1 MKQLELLEQELAMVQ
16 ENIIRVKE
24 YVKEQKYLDEISKS
38 NYKTYR
44 YNSLV
49 VGELKH
55 RLTAL
60 KQRITLVGKIS
71 THGLFE

>member
-1 MKQLELLEQELAMVQ
+1 MKQLELLEQELKMIQ
-16 ENIIRVKE
+16 ENIQRVKE
-24 YVKEQKYLDEISKS
+24 YQQKEEHRKWKP
-38 NYKTYR
+38 

-60 KQRITLVGKIS
+60 KQRITLVSQI
-71 THGLFE
+71 TTTDLFY